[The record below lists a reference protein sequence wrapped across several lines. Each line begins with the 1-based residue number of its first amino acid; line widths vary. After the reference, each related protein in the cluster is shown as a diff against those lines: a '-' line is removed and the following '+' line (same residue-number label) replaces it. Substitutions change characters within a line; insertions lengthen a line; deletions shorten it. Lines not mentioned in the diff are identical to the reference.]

1 MENVKTLYE
10 HLGDEELQKLINSFY
25 ARVFKSPI
33 IGPLFNETNADAI
46 KDKQYRFL
54 TQLLGG
60 PSRYTEKYGHPRM
73 RMRHMPHAI
82 TPEAK
87 EEWLK
92 LMKDAI
98 HDLDISDEFKNALYL
113 VFPRIAQHMVNRN

>member
-1 MENVKTLYE
+1 M
-10 HLGDEELQKLINSFY
+10 
-25 ARVFKSPI
+25 
-33 IGPLFNETNADAI
+33 FNKTNADSI

-60 PSRYTEKYGHPRM
+60 PPRYAEKYGHPRM

-82 TPEAK
+82 DATAK

-92 LMKDAI
+92 LMKEAI
-98 HDLDISDEFKNALYL
+98 NDLDISDDLKEALYM
-113 VFPRIAQHMVNRN
+113 VFPRIAQYMVNRN

>member
-10 HLGDEELQKLINSFY
+10 HLGDKQLQKLINSFY

-60 PSRYTEKYGHPRM
+60 PSRYSEKYGHPRM

-98 HDLDISDEFKNALYL
+98 HDLDISDELKNALYL
-113 VFPRIAQHMVNRN
+113 EQSQFL